1 METTSNAPSSG
12 RVAKLRQQVSACVGM
27 RVHASQMRGDNI
39 LGVELV
45 KEIES
50 SSGSKPDR
58 LKLWVYTPAWR
69 LDAADRALAASGD
82 NAEVIAAALTSLPGQ
97 HVTAVSIAHPS
108 LDTTFTLTA
117 CRLRIFPVYYGSD
130 ERSFTWTLNSV
141 PGRRLLAVGPGSN
154 WSIRTRRDPQGGGPI
169 DEEP

>member
-1 METTSNAPSSG
+1 METTSNAPSSR
-12 RVAKLRQQVSACVGM
+12 RVAKLREQVSICVGM
-27 RVHASQMRGDNI
+27 RVHASQLRGENI

-50 SSGSKPDR
+50 SAESKPDR

-82 NAEVIAAALTSLPGQ
+82 NNDVITAALTSLSGQ
-97 HVTAVSIAHPS
+97 QVTAVSIAYPS
-108 LDTTFTLTA
+108 LDTTFMLTA

-130 ERSFTWTLNSV
+130 ERSVTWTLNPV
-141 PGRRLLAVGPGSN
+141 PGRQLLAVGPGSN
-154 WSIRTRRDPQGGGPI
+154 WSVRTRRAPQSGAGR
-169 DEEP
+169 